1 MALFKFTKAILE
13 GRPIDIFNHGN
24 HSRDFTY
31 VEDIVEGVVRAVDRV
46 ATPDPTYDTRH
57 PDPSTSNAPWK
68 VYNIGYGTPISLMR
82 FVEILEEKLGRKAEK
97 NMLPMQAGDVIATW
111 ADTSDLQADFG
122 WTPTTSVE
130 DGVSKFVD
138 WYLDYYSIESPAAP
152 VTPQEVP

>member
-46 ATPDPTYDTRH
+46 ATPDLGYDTNN
-57 PDPSTSNAPWK
+57 PDPSTSNAPWR
-68 VYNIGYGTPISLMR
+68 VYNIGNGTPISLMR
-82 FVEILEEKLGRKAEK
+82 FVEILEEKLGMTADK

-111 ADTSDLQADFG
+111 ADTSDLVAEFG
-122 WTPTTSVE
+122 WSPTTSVE
-130 DGVSKFVD
+130 DGVSRFVD
-138 WYLDYYSIESPAAP
+138 WYLEYFNIDITAGR
-152 VTPQEVP
+152 VTLQEVP